1 MIVAI
6 FGILQFTLCWRII
19 CHSVE
24 LVKFIKLRPQTPCEM
39 RGVKY
44 IADRSRHP
52 VPDMPVL
59 REAGQT
65 LMQTHIDYVFVGSA
79 GE

>member
-1 MIVAI
+1 MLISS
-6 FGILQFTLCWRII
+6 FGILQFTLRWRII
-19 CHSVE
+19 RHSVE

-59 REAGQT
+59 REAGRVIRK
-65 LMQTHIDYVFVGSA
+65 HI
-79 GE
+79 